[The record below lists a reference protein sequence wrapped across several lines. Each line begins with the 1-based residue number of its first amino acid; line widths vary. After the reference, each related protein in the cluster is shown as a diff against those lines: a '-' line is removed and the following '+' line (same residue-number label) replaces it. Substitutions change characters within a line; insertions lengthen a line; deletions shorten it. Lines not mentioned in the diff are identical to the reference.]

1 MNGFTQ
7 YITERPWEDTVT
19 RWFVL
24 VDDAIQR
31 ILAKHGRPFRTSGPA
46 PVFSDSEVI
55 TVALIIET
63 FFQGNEELG
72 YAFVWQYMSD
82 MFPKLIDLDRLMCV
96 AEIGLDC
103 WKPFVAT
110 CATRN

>member
-1 MNGFTQ
+1 MNGFTK

-31 ILAKHGRPFRTSGPA
+31 ILAKRRRPFRASGPA

-55 TVALIIET
+55 TVSLIIET
-63 FFQGNEELG
+63 FF
-72 YAFVWQYMSD
+72 
-82 MFPKLIDLDRLMCV
+82 R
-96 AEIGLDC
+96 
-103 WKPFVAT
+103 
-110 CATRN
+110 ATRNWGTPLFGNTWRTCFRN